1 MARVNFK
8 MYVNPEYAIYKMIAY
23 YLRAQYPDVLFH
35 FDSSGLHHTKT
46 QAGML
51 KAIQKGKGFPDL
63 MILAPRGGYHGL
75 LLEIKTEGAKI
86 YKKDTIIPVDDHIA
100 DQQEWLFAL
109 GHELY
114 LAMFV
119 RGFDEAKEQIDNYLN
134 LSK

>member
-63 MILAPRGGYHGL
+63 MILAPRGKYHGL
-75 LLEIKTEGAKI
+75 FLEIKTDGARI
-86 YKKDTIIPVDDHIA
+86 YKKDLLPADEHIA
-100 DQQEWLFAL
+100 DQEAWIASLRAEGYEADFA
-109 GHELY
+109 
-114 LAMFV
+114 
-119 RGFDEAKEQIDNYLN
+119 RGFDEAKMKIDQYLN
-134 LSK
+134 LAG

>member
-23 YLRAQYPDVLFH
+23 YLRAGYPDVLFH

-63 MILAPRGGYHGL
+63 MILAPRGRYHGL
-75 LLEIKTEGAKI
+75 FLEIKTENARI
-86 YKKDTIIPVDDHIA
+86 YTKSLLPADDHIA
-100 DQQEWLFAL
+100 DQEQWLAELRVNGYDADFAR
-109 GHELY
+109 GFEEAQMKIDLY
-114 LAMFV
+114 LSLP
-119 RGFDEAKEQIDNYLN
+119 K
-134 LSK
+134 